1 MGFINAVFELGKLES
16 EKAKTRGGGADAI
29 DDYLQLPMPI
39 IEDEARSG
47 KVIRVWLKVEPDKS
61 ANDPETKEL
70 NVSGISRMDL
80 VDYWAGGG
88 DVDEKKRRYL
98 YRDPVGNNITWSF
111 SPLYKQL
118 YKPTKDGNKK
128 KLLGKNDKWELDKK
142 CHFYKIKK
150 SVLSDYEKTG
160 CFSKD
165 STDRIMKDLEKQ
177 IGRLSEL
184 WADKKRSYLL
194 LFGIDQGGSFLYPGE
209 VPAFRYYFSSKLEKS
224 LSGGGAS
231 GSCALCR
238 CSGTMLNLDKIF
250 KFATFDKVS
259 FLPGASCCDGAKGK
273 VFPVCGDCLPA
284 LSRGRE
290 VLDSSF
296 LDGKTI
302 PGLKIYVV
310 PELLLGQ
317 EGLKMVS
324 EKTRDF
330 IKTGIGIEEHVFRR
344 LSRLDNSVVFHFLFW
359 EKNKAQERLNLMVED
374 IPPSRLKKLENL
386 WVECYRAHLWN
397 DYGNSDFDEN
407 NVTLDQAIRYIYGV
421 LSSLAGKSKGERV
434 VMKGF
439 TLNILGRLLGGNRV
453 EVREVKR
460 LMVSRFSGLFA
471 DPKWILSGGWELKK
485 MVAVLDF
492 LTRNNARGQ

>member
-1 MGFINAVFELGKLES
+1 MGFINATFDLGKLES
-16 EKAKTRGGGADAI
+16 EKAKTRGGGADVI

-39 IEDEARSG
+39 IEDEAKRG
-47 KVIRVWLKVEPDKS
+47 KVIRVWMKVESDES

-80 VDYWAGGG
+80 VDYWAGSEE
-88 DVDEKKRRYL
+88 DDEKKRRYL
-98 YRDPVGNNITWSF
+98 YRDPVGSNTSWGF
-111 SPLYKQL
+111 SPIYKLGPAKTDVQKEML
-118 YKPTKDGNKK
+118 GENDQWATDDKSRFNKLEK
-128 KLLGKNDKWELDKK
+128 R
-142 CHFYKIKK
+142 
-150 SVLSDYEKTG
+150 VLSDYEKAG
-160 CFSKD
+160 CFGRGSKE
-165 STDRIMKDLEKQ
+165 RIMKDLEKQ

-224 LSGGGAS
+224 LSGGGAT
-231 GSCALCR
+231 GFCALCGS
-238 CSGTMLNLDKIF
+238 SGTMLNLDKIF

-259 FLPGASCCDGAKGK
+259 FLPGAADGQGAKGK
-273 VFPVCGDCLPA
+273 VFPVCRGCLPA

-302 PGLKIYVV
+302 PDLKIYVV

-324 EKTRDF
+324 KNTRDF
-330 IKTGIGIEEHVFRR
+330 IKTGIGIEEPIFRR
-344 LSRLDNSVVFHFLFW
+344 LSRLDNSIIFHFLFW